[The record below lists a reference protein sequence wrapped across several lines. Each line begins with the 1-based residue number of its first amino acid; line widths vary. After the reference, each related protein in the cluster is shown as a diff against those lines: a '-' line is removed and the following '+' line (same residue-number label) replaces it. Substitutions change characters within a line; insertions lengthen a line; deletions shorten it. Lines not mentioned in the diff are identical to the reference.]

1 MFTRSARLVSAPRL
15 LSSTKLLHTPW
26 FYQLSKVSSTHTGLH
41 NPAGLPRSAIFP
53 EQRSCPTPTGSP
65 DLPSCSRY
73 LPHISKASSY
83 QQMPDLGRPS
93 GLCKPVWV
101 GETLV
106 SWENQGVWR
115 SLVELGNL
123 GELSNLNMAYLGRP
137 AGLINCVSWGNFA
150 ELENMAST
158 QDQQVPKCHFSRNPG
173 ETTWCHLQKNSTT
186 QSQT

>member
-1 MFTRSARLVSAPRL
+1 MHQGFSALPSFSTHPDFINSARFLQPTQVCTTQQACLDQPFSQSSEVAQHPQVPQICQVAQVS
-15 LSSTKLLHTPW
+15 
-26 FYQLSKVSSTHTGLH
+26 
-41 NPAGLPRSAIFP
+41 
-53 EQRSCPTPTGSP
+53 
-65 DLPSCSRY
+65 D

-158 QDQQVPKCHFSRNPG
+158 QDQQVPKCYFSRNPG